1 MNNSQQDRRRVFGS
15 GRALCVALLLPA
27 CLVAQSTNLVE
38 PAAGTWKTWVISS
51 GKDFRVSPPPDAAA
65 TRAELDWLKDFSSQG
80 GAQIN
85 DQIRSWDAGPTY
97 RWEELVANRFVNGRP
112 LSAFP
117 VRAFT
122 YVSLAIHDATIATW
136 ESKYFYN
143 RPRPSQVDAGVRPR
157 VAVPNYPSYP
167 SEYAAAA
174 AAASEVLAY
183 LVPAEAASFRALAEE
198 AGRSRLLAGVEY
210 PSDFTAGLELGRR
223 VAAEVIAKA
232 RADGSDAVWDGRIPT
247 GPCMWTGTNP
257 GNVTGPQWKPLLL
270 SSPSE
275 FRPAPPPPCSSPQV
289 QAEVAEVRN
298 FPRTLTAP
306 LASTTFATN
315 WKAFYWQSPA
325 GSTAWANIELNR
337 WILEDKLN
345 PPRAA
350 RASAALGAAFF
361 DSFIASQDGKF
372 TYWYL
377 RPAQLDPSIVPL
389 FPAPNFPSYPS
400 NHSSFSTARANVL
413 AYLFP
418 DRAEYI
424 RALGKEAGDS
434 RIWAGIHYQMDNVAG
449 VELGSKVAQKFIEW
463 LSRDG
468 SQQ

>member
-1 MNNSQQDRRRVFGS
+1 MFGLWKS
-15 GRALCVALLLPA
+15 FATALLLPA
-27 CLVAQSTNLVE
+27 CVIAQSAGSVE
-38 PAAGTWKTWVISS
+38 PGAGSWRTWIISS
-51 GKDFRVSPPPDAAA
+51 GKDFRVPPPPDAAG
-65 TRAELDWLKDFSSQG
+65 TQAELSWLKDFSSQSG
-80 GAQIN
+80 VHVN
-85 DQIRSWDAGPTY
+85 DQIRFWDAGPTY
-97 RWEELVANRFVNGRP
+97 RWEDLVANRFVNGRP

-122 YVSLAIHDATIATW
+122 YVSLAIYDATIAAW

-143 RPRPSQVDAGVRPR
+143 RPRPSQVDPSLRPR
-157 VAVPNYPSYP
+157 VGVPNYPSYP
-167 SEYAAAA
+167 SDYAAAA

-210 PSDFTAGLELGRR
+210 LSDYTAGLELGKR

-247 GPCMWTGTNP
+247 GPCMWTGANP
-257 GNVTGPQWKPLLL
+257 GNATGLLWKPLLL

-275 FRPAPPPPCSSPQV
+275 FRPPPPPACTSPQV
-289 QAEVAEVRN
+289 QAELAEVRN
-298 FPRTLTAP
+298 FPRALTAP
-306 LASTTFATN
+306 LNSTTFTTN
-315 WKAFYWQSPA
+315 WKAFYWQTPA

-350 RASAALGAAFF
+350 RASAAAGAAFF
-361 DSFIASQDGKF
+361 DAFIASQDGKF

-377 RPAQLDPSIVPL
+377 RPAQLDPNLVPL

-400 NHSSFSTARANVL
+400 NHSTFSTARGAIL

-418 DRAEYI
+418 ERADYI
-424 RALGKEAGDS
+424 KGLAKEAGDS

-449 VELGSKVAQKFIEW
+449 VELGAKVAQKVIDRV
-463 LSRDG
+463 SNDG
-468 SQQ
+468 AQ

>member
-1 MNNSQQDRRRVFGS
+1 MFAFSKAFCL
-15 GRALCVALLLPA
+15 ALVLPA
-27 CLVAQSTNLVE
+27 GILAQSTNPVE
-38 PAAGTWKTWVISS
+38 PAAGSWKTWIISS
-51 GKDFRVSPPPDAAA
+51 GKDFRVPPPPDAAA
-65 TRAELDWLKDFSSQG
+65 TQAELSWLKDFSAQSG
-80 GAQIN
+80 SQIN
-85 DQIRSWDAGPTY
+85 DQVRFWDAGPTY
-97 RWEELVANRFVNGRP
+97 RWEDLVANRFVNGRP

-122 YVSLAIHDATIATW
+122 YVSLAIYDATIAAW

-174 AAASEVLAY
+174 GAASEVLAY
-183 LVPAEAASFRALAEE
+183 LVPAEADSFRALAEE

-210 PSDFTAGLELGRR
+210 PSDYAAGLELGKRI
-223 VAAEVIAKA
+223 AAAVIARA

-257 GNVTGPQWKPLLL
+257 GNVTAPQWKPLLL

-275 FRPAPPPPCSSPQV
+275 FRPPPPPPCTSSQV
-289 QAEVAEVRN
+289 QAELAEVRN
-298 FPRTLTAP
+298 FPRALTAP
-306 LASTTFATN
+306 LTSTTFTTN
-315 WKAFYWQSPA
+315 WKAFSWQTPA
-325 GSTAWANIELNR
+325 GTTAWANIELNR
-337 WILEDKLN
+337 WILEDKLS

-350 RASAALGAAFF
+350 RASAALAAGFF

-377 RPAQLDPSIVPL
+377 RPAQLDPNIVPL

-400 NHSSFSTARANVL
+400 NHSTNSTTRATVL
-413 AYLFP
+413 AHLFP
-418 DRAEYI
+418 ERADYI
-424 RALGKEAGDS
+424 KALGKEAGDS

-449 VELGSKVAQKFIEW
+449 VELGGKVAQKVIDW
-463 LSRDG
+463 ISKDG
-468 SQQ
+468 SQ